1 MIPIFKSH
9 YSIGKSILTLKNP
22 EKVEEDGADSVFSI
36 AQEYKLKQVCLVED
50 SLVGFLEA
58 KKTSE
63 ELGINLYFG
72 LRMEIENGSS
82 YKVIIFAKNSEGI
95 KDLNSIYSDKF
106 CSEEK
111 FSIDSLKSLWTDNL
125 LLVIPFYDS
134 FIFNNTLS
142 FAGCMPDFNFTNPSF
157 LLEDNG
163 LPFDHIIRKKVLDYC
178 NTNQLETLEA
188 KSIYYKNKSDFDAWL
203 TYKIAT
209 NRRFGKNQSLYCPNF
224 DHLGS
229 DEFCFESYLNKND
242 RQTS

>member
-1 MIPIFKSH
+1 MIPLFKSH

-22 EKVEEDGADSVFSI
+22 EKAEEGGPDSIFSI
-36 AQEYKLKQVCLVED
+36 AQEHELKQVCLVED

-58 KKTSE
+58 KKTCE
-63 ELGINLYFG
+63 EVGINLYFG
-72 LRMEIENGSS
+72 LRIEIENGSL
-82 YKVIIFAKNSEGI
+82 YKVIIFAKNSEGV
-95 KDLNSIYSDKF
+95 KDLNSIYSNKF
-106 CSEEK
+106 CSEDK
-111 FSIDSLKSLWTDNL
+111 FSIDSLKLLWTDNL

-142 FAGCMPDFNFTNPSF
+142 FTGCMPVFNFTNPSF
-157 LLEDNG
+157 FIENNG
-163 LPFDHIIRKKVLDYC
+163 LPFDHIVRKKVTDYC
-178 NTNQLETLEA
+178 ESNSYETLEA

-229 DEFCFESYLNKND
+229 DEFCFESYLNKNG
-242 RQTS
+242 R

>member
-1 MIPIFKSH
+1 MIPLFKSH

-22 EKVEEDGADSVFSI
+22 EKVEEGGPDSIFSI
-36 AQEYKLKQVCLVED
+36 AQEHELKQVCLVED

-58 KKTSE
+58 KKTCE
-63 ELGINLYFG
+63 EVGMNLYFG
-72 LRMEIENGSS
+72 LRIEIENGSL

-95 KDLNSIYSDKF
+95 KDLNSIYSNKF
-106 CSEEK
+106 CSEDK

-142 FAGCMPDFNFTNPSF
+142 FAGCMPDFNFTNPCF
-157 LLEDNG
+157 FVENNG
-163 LPFDHIIRKKVLDYC
+163 LPFDHIVRKKVIDYC
-178 NTNQLETLEA
+178 ESNNYETLDA

-209 NRRFGKNQSLYCPNF
+209 NRRFGRNQSLYCPNF

-229 DEFCFESYLNKND
+229 DEFCFESYLQKND

>member
-106 CSEEK
+106 C
-111 FSIDSLKSLWTDNL
+111 F
-125 LLVIPFYDS
+125 
-134 FIFNNTLS
+134 
-142 FAGCMPDFNFTNPSF
+142 FT
-157 LLEDNG
+157 
-163 LPFDHIIRKKVLDYC
+163 
-178 NTNQLETLEA
+178 
-188 KSIYYKNKSDFDAWL
+188 
-203 TYKIAT
+203 
-209 NRRFGKNQSLYCPNF
+209 
-224 DHLGS
+224 
-229 DEFCFESYLNKND
+229 
-242 RQTS
+242 